1 MPAFNGAHP
10 QYRVRVI
17 AVGSGE
23 ALRLAARGDAD
34 VVLSHSPRA
43 EAEFMSAGH
52 GESQRRVMFNDFV
65 IVGPENQAGITCGG
79 TDVTGVLTCI
89 AGSGAP
95 FISRGDDSGTH
106 ARERELWASAIQQPG
121 GEWYLEAG
129 QGMGAVLMM
138 ASEKGAYTLSDRG
151 TYLSMRE
158 RLQLRVVLEGDANLR
173 NQYSVIVV
181 RDASNADGARAFA
194 EWIVSTSAQEVIG
207 GFGVKKFGRPLFSPN
222 AEAPRM

>member
-65 IVGPENQAGITCGG
+65 IVGPENQAGI
-79 TDVTGVLTCI
+79 
-89 AGSGAP
+89 
-95 FISRGDDSGTH
+95 
-106 ARERELWASAIQQPG
+106 
-121 GEWYLEAG
+121 
-129 QGMGAVLMM
+129 
-138 ASEKGAYTLSDRG
+138 
-151 TYLSMRE
+151 
-158 RLQLRVVLEGDANLR
+158 N
-173 NQYSVIVV
+173 
-181 RDASNADGARAFA
+181 
-194 EWIVSTSAQEVIG
+194 
-207 GFGVKKFGRPLFSPN
+207 
-222 AEAPRM
+222 